1 MNQAGLRIEQH
12 DGRLSL
18 SGELDHAGV
27 AQALAAG
34 RNWLS
39 RGSGLLQVD
48 LSGISRSES
57 AGAALLLEW
66 LRQARRLDR
75 EIEFLNPPA
84 QLRSL
89 LKFFE
94 LESLLPVRT

>member
-1 MNQAGLRIEQH
+1 MSHGLRIEQR

-18 SGELDHAGV
+18 AGELDHAGV
-27 AQALAAG
+27 AQALAES

-39 RGSGLLQVD
+39 LGSGVLQVD

-57 AGAALLLEW
+57 AGVALLLEW
-66 LRQARRLDR
+66 LRQSRQLGRD
-75 EIEFLNPPA
+75 IEFLNPPA

-94 LESLLPVRT
+94 LESLLPVRI